1 MVILDRL
8 LKLYLILSLAVIVG
22 GARFGIHVFLEH
34 NPSAIYCEY
43 ELPDSETNYVQRSGE
58 RCRIRF
64 GVLAQQFGALFAIYV
79 LVLQG
84 PVYLFFLIRHGV
96 RRRSR
101 AGA

>member
-1 MVILDRL
+1 MILDRL
-8 LKLYLILSLAVIVG
+8 LKLYLILSLAALVG
-22 GARFGIHVFLEH
+22 WSRLVIHVSLEQ
-34 NPSAIYCEY
+34 NPSATYCEY
-43 ELPDSETNYVQRSGE
+43 ELPDSETNYVKASGE

-64 GVLAQQFGALFAIYV
+64 DAFAGEFGVLFII
-79 LVLQG
+79 LVLILHG

>member
-8 LKLYLILSLAVIVG
+8 LKLYLILSLAALVG
-22 GARFGIHVFLEH
+22 WFRLGIHISLEQ
-34 NPSAIYCEY
+34 NPNATYCEY
-43 ELPDSETNYVQRSGE
+43 KLPDSETNYVKASGE

-64 GVLAQQFGALFAIYV
+64 DAFAGEFGVLFII
-79 LVLQG
+79 LVTIVHG

>member
-22 GARFGIHVFLEH
+22 WIRFGIDVSLEQ
-34 NPSAIYCEY
+34 NPSATYCEY
-43 ELPDSETNYVQRSGE
+43 ELPDSETNYMQRSGE

-64 GVLAQQFGALFAIYV
+64 GVLAYQFGTLFSIFV
-79 LVLQG
+79 LILHG

-101 AGA
+101 VGA

>member
-8 LKLYLILSLAVIVG
+8 LKLYLILSLAALVG
-22 GARFGIHVFLEH
+22 WFRLGIHISLEQ

-43 ELPDSETNYVQRSGE
+43 ELPDAETNYVEADGG

-64 GVLAQQFGALFAIYV
+64 DAFAGEFGVLFIIFI
-79 LVLQG
+79 LVLHG
-84 PVYLFFLIRHGV
+84 PVYLFYLIRHGV

-101 AGA
+101 AGT

>member
-8 LKLYLILSLAVIVG
+8 LKLYLILSLAALVG
-22 GARFGIHVFLEH
+22 WSRLVIHVSLEQ
-34 NPSAIYCEY
+34 NPNATYCEY
-43 ELPDSETNYVQRSGE
+43 ELPDSETNYEKASGE

-64 GVLAQQFGALFAIYV
+64 DAFAGELGVIFIILV
-79 LVLQG
+79 LVFHG

-101 AGA
+101 AEA

>member
-8 LKLYLILSLAVIVG
+8 LKLYLILSLAALVG
-22 GARFGIHVFLEH
+22 WSRFGIHVFLEH
-34 NPSAIYCEY
+34 NPSAIYCEF

-64 GVLAQQFGALFAIYV
+64 GVLAYQFGTLFAIYV
-79 LVLQG
+79 LVLHG
-84 PVYLFFLIRHGV
+84 PVYLFFLIRHGI
-96 RRRSR
+96 RRRMS